1 MSALTSSAALGP
13 NEAFERLGQITR
25 QLHEAMTELG
35 LDQSLHAITQEI
47 PDARDRL
54 SHVGHMTETAANKV
68 LNLIDEGKPQC
79 RDFKLD
85 SQAMTSAIGELR
97 NYTGTCS
104 EEVTDVLANC
114 QMFGLEAEQFAD
126 TQNALLSEIMMTQ
139 DFQDL
144 SGQIIK
150 KVIDIITRTEM
161 QLVQLLIDSSPE
173 QIAAAPK
180 TQEGVAITVDNHVL
194 EGPQTADN
202 ALKQDDVDDLLAS
215 LGF

>member
-1 MSALTSSAALGP
+1 MNAPAMAGISQ
-13 NEAFERLGQITR
+13 EDAFDRLGRITR

-35 LDQSLHAITQEI
+35 LDHGLHAIAQEI

-68 LNLIDEGKPQC
+68 LNLIDAGQPECRGFQHDSKAIADAIAQLRQRKPP
-79 RDFKLD
+79 
-85 SQAMTSAIGELR
+85 
-97 NYTGTCS
+97 CS
-104 EEVTDVLANC
+104 EEVSDVLATC
-114 QMFGLEAEQFAD
+114 EMFSTQATQFAD
-126 TQNALLSEIMMTQ
+126 DQHALLGDIMMTQ

-150 KVIDIITRTEM
+150 KVIDIISLTEK
-161 QLVQLLIDSSPE
+161 QLLDLLMHSAPERFSS
-173 QIAAAPK
+173 AVPK
-180 TQEGVAITVDNHVL
+180 TGLA
-194 EGPQTADN
+194 GPQVPDK

>member
-1 MSALTSSAALGP
+1 MTSPALPTLHP
-13 NEAFERLGQITR
+13 EDAFERLGRITR

-35 LDQSLHAITQEI
+35 LDHSLHAITQEI

-68 LNLIDEGKPQC
+68 LNLIDTGQPQC
-79 RDFKLD
+79 HHFKLD
-85 SQAMTSAIGELR
+85 SQSIVDAIGAMRQGNAVCGE
-97 NYTGTCS
+97 
-104 EEVTDVLANC
+104 DVSDILANC
-114 QMFGLEAEQFAD
+114 QMFGVQASQFAEG
-126 TQNALLSEIMMTQ
+126 QNELLSEIMMTQ

-150 KVIDIITRTEM
+150 RVIDIISQTEK
-161 QLVQLLIDSSPE
+161 QLLDLLMHSAPE
-173 QIAAAPK
+173 RLGNIVHPK
-180 TQEGVAITVDNHVL
+180 AELA
-194 EGPQTADN
+194 GPQVPDK